1 MSLNA
6 IVGFC
11 AKRPFLV
18 IGVWVVVLLSS
29 FYLSATYIEDA
40 LSGGQ
45 GSTIDQESVLARKL
59 KDEKLSLP
67 NAVLD
72 GKDASSELQMQ
83 ESNEES
89 GSDNLLIVSS
99 SKYVFLYS
107 DLFKFSCI
115 EPLFKFIIMPS
126 CKDWNDPYSDII
138 VV

>member
-18 IGVWVVVLLSS
+18 IAIWVAVLLSS

-59 KDEKLSLP
+59 KDEKLALP
-67 NAVLD
+67 NAVMD
-72 GKDASSELQMQ
+72 GQDSASEQQMQ
-83 ESNEES
+83 GSGEDS

-99 SKYVFLYS
+99 SKYI
-107 DLFKFSCI
+107 FSI
-115 EPLFKFIIMPS
+115 LTFERSSTISASL
-126 CKDWNDPYSDII
+126 
-138 VV
+138 

>member
-83 ESNEES
+83 ESGEES

-99 SKYVFLYS
+99 SKYVFPS
-107 DLFKFSCI
+107 DEYISALNRYFETVQQEINKNG
-115 EPLFKFIIMPS
+115 IIKVLPS
-126 CKDWNDPYSDII
+126 SEG
-138 VV
+138 VA